1 MDLNEAQKQGKL
13 FLSDFLDFLEA
24 LGPWF
29 ISWSAD
35 DQSQL
40 ASQLARGDSH
50 HCTGTACDQFI
61 LSMSPMVEW
70 YSRLFS
76 EWYVQ
81 PFLCCKFYHLDLML
95 SQHPFE
101 RRQDFFFVPPFSR
114 GSGEAADSRV
124 WCGSGVLEYRRN
136 SLSKLAQLLDHRER
150 LVEIQVKMLETIRQN
165 KDLHTK
171 DINMGHQAVSPL
183 HGCSSAPYRSRMTAL
198 RPHRSVPDR
207 P

>member
-35 DQSQL
+35 DQSQI

-50 HCTGTACDQFI
+50 HCTGTECDQFI

-76 EWYVQ
+76 EWNVQ
-81 PFLCCKFYHLDLML
+81 PFLCCKFYHLDLFKKETRYHFCATIL
-95 SQHPFE
+95 EVLAKQLIVVYDVVQGCWSTEGIHSQSWRNCSITGKGWYRFRSKCWKPLGRTRICT
-101 RRQDFFFVPPFSR
+101 RRTSTW
-114 GSGEAADSRV
+114 G
-124 WCGSGVLEYRRN
+124 
-136 SLSKLAQLLDHRER
+136 
-150 LVEIQVKMLETIRQN
+150 
-165 KDLHTK
+165 TK
-171 DINMGHQAVSPL
+171 Q
-183 HGCSSAPYRSRMTAL
+183 
-198 RPHRSVPDR
+198 
-207 P
+207 